1 MILNQMLLELQQH
14 MFQSQLHYKLP
25 VDQVLSQ
32 TNISMKVIHTDINI
46 KNQQDHTQKWESEDM
61 IHIKLKFTPLIM
73 GHMKVGHLLTDPQ
86 SKFHQAGHL
95 QNSYGTSQILQ
106 LFHHHKSLQL
116 TMENILFLELLFQ
129 VLLIIIIIQSGVEWN
144 SILILDI
151 PFTHTPILLDIQ
163 LVGLHIKPLITL
175 FILILNQEELKSQQ
189 HIPILGGITQ
199 MKSIIWNHQQYHFQI
214 EKMKLIHIIMI
225 ACN

>member
-1 MILNQMLLELQQH
+1 
-14 MFQSQLHYKLP
+14 
-25 VDQVLSQ
+25 
-32 TNISMKVIHTDINI
+32 
-46 KNQQDHTQKWESEDM
+46 M

-116 TMENILFLELLFQ
+116 TMENILFLELLSQ
-129 VLLIIIIIQSGVEWN
+129 VLIIIIIQSGVEWN
-144 SILILDI
+144 SILTLDI

-199 MKSIIWNHQQYHFQI
+199 MKSINWNHFQI
-214 EKMKLIHIIMI
+214 EKNEIDPHHYDSM
-225 ACN
+225 